1 MISLSAVIRICLP
14 NFTQG
19 ISYVVSRADEP
30 VDKSIAWL
38 SLKRSFFLTGST
50 VASCENSNLDMSFRF
65 SIVFATF
72 KSMGGADC
80 TIFLFLLSIRC
91 LHSETQA
98 GMESVSHPAEDQ
110 KSTGGGCQ

>member
-1 MISLSAVIRICLP
+1 
-14 NFTQG
+14 
-19 ISYVVSRADEP
+19 
-30 VDKSIAWL
+30 
-38 SLKRSFFLTGST
+38 
-50 VASCENSNLDMSFRF
+50 
-65 SIVFATF
+65 
-72 KSMGGADC
+72 MGAADC